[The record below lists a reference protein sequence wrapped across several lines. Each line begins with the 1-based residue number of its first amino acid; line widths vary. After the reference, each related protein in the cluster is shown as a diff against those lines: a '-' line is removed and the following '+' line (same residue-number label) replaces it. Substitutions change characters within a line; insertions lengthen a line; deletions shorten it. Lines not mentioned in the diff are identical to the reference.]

1 MSLKGI
7 LQGLGK
13 LITKK
18 AKPAQ
23 ATGQQQKLITYTPET
38 KKLPVTEVVKKD
50 LVPVNPRLQTG
61 DLQMGERVQPL
72 FGSSTYD
79 WAMRKGPGKYSADEW
94 IDHLTTSRKVNFK
107 VFGQPASKIERG
119 PKQFTYD
126 RGKYAGKNATINKE
140 ELFDSN
146 VAIFGEGGELAGGL
160 LAAAKKYNLKL
171 SAQDVGNFLRGNPA
185 NRLKAV
191 TYSDDAVTNF
201 KYKPALE
208 NARGI
213 ADTVKRQFPAMGE
226 RFDTLNLHVNTIRR
240 GIDQGMINDV
250 KEGYRA
256 FSGELRG
263 ILQANVGTEAR
274 RQLNAM
280 KGAIDEVYAKATG
293 ARSNV
298 KPTQYRNES
307 NYTLPGGQNYKETVF
322 VLDEPIATNSSPM
335 KNMGHFSELKNNL
348 FHVRYDVRSTP
359 NGKKAFVIHEIQSD
373 ANQSIAKSLSA
384 KEAFG
389 PSARYNPFQKEI
401 ETRLLVEQRNKL
413 LQNVDNMTSA
423 DVAALQTV
431 NKQIAK
437 LGGART
443 SSKDYYPLLD
453 SDAYGD
459 YALKYLLNK
468 AAKENVSYVA
478 VMPFNKLHFRQ
489 GYKAGN
495 ERFYGYASGKGINNK
510 GKSVMADLMKKSAN
524 FQDSKAGPIK
534 LSLSDPSKPVKKIVT
549 DTFKYPT
556 GHPLSGK
563 EIKSVYHS
571 EALEDAA
578 IYGKEI
584 AKEFRTI
591 TADNPNLYFDAF
603 AVEVKPGMAYTQKLY
618 KREGGLVVDIFKPLC

>member
-7 LQGLGK
+7 LQGLGR

-38 KKLPVTEVVKKD
+38 KKLPATEVVKKD

-61 DLQMGERVQPL
+61 DLQMGEKVQPL

-79 WAMRKGPGKYSADEW
+79 WAMRKGPGKYTADEW

-107 VFGQPASKIERG
+107 VFGQPSTRFERG
-119 PKQFTYD
+119 PKSFTYD
-126 RGKYAGKNATINKE
+126 RGKYAGKTANINKE

-146 VAIFGEGGELAGGL
+146 VAIFDEAGELAGGL
-160 LAAAKKYNLKL
+160 LAAAKKYNIKL

-191 TYSDDAVTNF
+191 TYSDDAIQNF
-201 KYKPALE
+201 NYKAPLE
-208 NARGI
+208 NSLGI
-213 ADTVKRQFPAMGE
+213 VQTVKRQFPAMGE
-226 RFDTLNLHVNTIRR
+226 RFDTLTLHLNTIER
-240 GIDQGMINDV
+240 GIMNGMINDV
-250 KEGYRA
+250 KQGYRA

-263 ILQANVGTEAR
+263 IMQANVGTESR

-280 KGAIDEVYAKATG
+280 KGAVDEVYAKATG
-293 ARSNV
+293 ARSGV
-298 KPTQYRNES
+298 KPTQYRNET
-307 NYTLPGGQNYKETVF
+307 NYTLQGGQNYKETVF
-322 VLDEPIATNSSPM
+322 VLDEPIATNSTPM
-335 KNMGHFSELKNNL
+335 KNMGHFSDLKNNL

-373 ANQSIAKSLSA
+373 ANQAIAKQLTA

-389 PSARYNPFQKEI
+389 PNARYNPFQKQI
-401 ETRLLVEQRNKL
+401 ETKLLIEQRNKL
-413 LQNVDNMTSA
+413 LQNVDNMTNA

-431 NKQIAK
+431 NKQIAR
-437 LGGART
+437 LGANRAGAN
-443 SSKDYYPLLD
+443 KDYFPLLD

-510 GKSVMADLMKKSAN
+510 GKSVMADLMKKTAN

-534 LSLSDPSKPVKKIVT
+534 ISLSDPSKPFKEIAT
-549 DTFKYPT
+549 DTFKYPKT
-556 GHPLSGK
+556 HPLSGK
-563 EIKSVYHS
+563 EIKSVYHN
-571 EALEDAA
+571 EA
-578 IYGKEI
+578 YGSQVEKGL
-584 AKEFRTI
+584 RSI
-591 TADNPNLYFDAF
+591 TPDNPNLYFDAF

>member
-7 LQGLGK
+7 LQGLGR

-38 KKLPVTEVVKKD
+38 RKLPVTEVVKKD

-61 DLQMGERVQPL
+61 DLQMGEKVQPL

-94 IDHLTTSRKVNFK
+94 IDHVTTSRKVNFK
-107 VFGQPASKIERG
+107 VFGQPASRVERG
-119 PKQFTYD
+119 PKKFTYD
-126 RGKYAGKNATINKE
+126 RGRYAGKNATINKE

-146 VAIFGEGGELAGGL
+146 VAIFDEGGELAGGL
-160 LAAAKKYNLKL
+160 LAAAKKYNIKL

-191 TYSDDAVTNF
+191 TYSDDALANF

-208 NARGI
+208 NAKGI
-213 ADTVKRQFPAMGE
+213 SDTVKRQFPAMGE
-226 RFDTLNLHVNTIRR
+226 RFDTLNLHINTIRR

-250 KEGYRA
+250 KQGYRA

-293 ARSNV
+293 ARSNI
-298 KPTQYRNES
+298 KPTQYRQES
-307 NYTLPGGQNYKETVF
+307 NYTLTGGQNYKETVF
-322 VLDEPIATNSSPM
+322 VLDEPIATNTSPM
-335 KNMGHFSELKNNL
+335 KNMGHFSDLKNNL

-389 PSARYNPFQKEI
+389 PTARYNPFQREI
-401 ETRLLVEQRNKL
+401 ETRLLIEQRNKL
-413 LQNVDNMTSA
+413 LQNVDNLTNA

-437 LGGART
+437 LGGPRRT
-443 SSKDYYPLLD
+443 GKDYYPLLD

-495 ERFYGYASGKGINNK
+495 ERFYGYASGKGLNNK
-510 GKSVMADLMKKSAN
+510 GKSVMADLMKKTAN

-534 LSLSDPSKPVKKIVT
+534 LSLSDPSKPYKSIGT
-549 DTFKYPT
+549 DTFKYPSS
-556 GHPLSGK
+556 HPMAGK

-571 EALEDAA
+571 EAFENQVEKGL
-578 IYGKEI
+578 
-584 AKEFRTI
+584 RSI
-591 TADNPNLYFDAF
+591 TPDNPNLYFDAF

-618 KREGGLVVDIFKPLC
+618 KREGGLIVDIFKPLC

>member
-1 MSLKGI
+1 MSLRGI

-13 LITKK
+13 LISKK
-18 AKPAQ
+18 AKPSP
-23 ATGQQQKLITYTPET
+23 ATGQEQKLITYTAES

-50 LVPVNPRLQTG
+50 LVPTNPRLQTG
-61 DLQMGERVQPL
+61 DLQMGEKVQPL

-79 WAMRKGPGKYSADEW
+79 WVMRKGPGKYSADEW
-94 IDHLTTSRKVNFK
+94 IDHLTTSRKVDFK
-107 VFGQPASKIERG
+107 VFGQKASRFERG

-126 RGKYAGKNATINKE
+126 RGKYAGKTVGINKE

-146 VAIFGEGGELAGGL
+146 VAIFDEGGELAGGL

-191 TYSDDAVTNF
+191 TYSDDAIQNF
-201 KYKPALE
+201 NYQAPLE
-208 NARGI
+208 NSLGI
-213 ADTVKRQFPAMGE
+213 VQTVKRQFPAMGE
-226 RFDTLNLHVNTIRR
+226 RFDTLTMHLNSIER
-240 GIDQGMINDV
+240 GIMNGMINDV

-280 KGAIDEVYAKATG
+280 KGAVDEVYAKATG
-293 ARSNV
+293 ARSGV
-298 KPTQYRNES
+298 KPTQYKNES
-307 NYTLPGGQNYKETVF
+307 NYTFPGGQNYKETVF
-322 VLDEPIATNSSPM
+322 VLDEPIATNTSPM
-335 KNMGHFSELKNNL
+335 KNMGHFSDLKNNL

-373 ANQSIAKSLSA
+373 ANQSIAKSLTA
-384 KEAFG
+384 KQAFG
-389 PSARYNPFQKEI
+389 PNARYNPFQKEI
-401 ETRLLVEQRNKL
+401 ETKLLFDQQNKL
-413 LQNVDNMTSA
+413 LQNVDNLTNA
-423 DVAALQTV
+423 DVAALNTV

-437 LGGART
+437 LGGVRRRGQ
-443 SSKDYYPLLD
+443 DYYPLLD

-510 GKSVMADLMKKSAN
+510 GKSVMADLMKKTAN

-534 LSLSDPSKPVKKIVT
+534 LSLSDPSKPYKTIGTNK
-549 DTFKYPT
+549 FEYPQ

-563 EIKSVYHS
+563 KVNSVFHES
-571 EALEDAA
+571 ASANPGSGTKQILP
-578 IYGKEI
+578 
-584 AKEFRTI
+584 
-591 TADNPNLYFDAF
+591 DNPNLYFDAF
-603 AVEVKPGMAYTQKLY
+603 AVEVKPSMAYTQKLY

>member
-1 MSLKGI
+1 MSLRGI

-13 LITKK
+13 LISKK
-18 AKPAQ
+18 AKPSP
-23 ATGQQQKLITYTPET
+23 ATGQEQKLITYTAES

-50 LVPVNPRLQTG
+50 LVPTNPRLQTG
-61 DLQMGERVQPL
+61 DLQMGEKVQPL

-79 WAMRKGPGKYSADEW
+79 WVMRKGPGKYSADEW
-94 IDHLTTSRKVNFK
+94 IDHLTTSRKVDFK
-107 VFGQPASKIERG
+107 VFGQKASRFERG

-126 RGKYAGKNATINKE
+126 RGKYAGKTVGINKE

-146 VAIFGEGGELAGGL
+146 VAIFDEGGELAGGL

-191 TYSDDAVTNF
+191 TYSDDAIQNF
-201 KYKPALE
+201 NYQAPLE
-208 NARGI
+208 NSLGI
-213 ADTVKRQFPAMGE
+213 VQTVKRQFPAMGE
-226 RFDTLNLHVNTIRR
+226 RFDTLTMHLNSIER
-240 GIDQGMINDV
+240 GIMNGMINDV

-280 KGAIDEVYAKATG
+280 KGAVDEVYAKATG
-293 ARSNV
+293 ARSGV
-298 KPTQYRNES
+298 KPTQYKNES
-307 NYTLPGGQNYKETVF
+307 NYTFPGGQNYKETVF
-322 VLDEPIATNSSPM
+322 VLDEPIATNTSPM
-335 KNMGHFSELKNNL
+335 KNMGHFSDLKNNL

-373 ANQSIAKSLSA
+373 ANQSIAKSLTA
-384 KEAFG
+384 KQAFG
-389 PSARYNPFQKEI
+389 PNARYNPFQKEI
-401 ETRLLVEQRNKL
+401 ETKLLFDQQNKL
-413 LQNVDNMTSA
+413 LQNVDNLTNA
-423 DVAALQTV
+423 DVAALNTV

-437 LGGART
+437 LGGVRRRGQ
-443 SSKDYYPLLD
+443 DYYPLLD

-510 GKSVMADLMKKSAN
+510 GKSVMADLMKKAAN

-534 LSLSDPSKPVKKIVT
+534 LSLSDPSKPYKTIGTNK
-549 DTFKYPT
+549 FEYPQ

-563 EIKSVYHS
+563 KVNSVFHES
-571 EALEDAA
+571 ASANPGSGTKQILP
-578 IYGKEI
+578 
-584 AKEFRTI
+584 
-591 TADNPNLYFDAF
+591 DNPNLYFDAF
-603 AVEVKPGMAYTQKLY
+603 AVEVKPSMAYTQKLY

>member
-1 MSLKGI
+1 MSLRGI

-13 LITKK
+13 LISKK
-18 AKPAQ
+18 AKPSP
-23 ATGQQQKLITYTPET
+23 ATGQEQKLITYTAES

-50 LVPVNPRLQTG
+50 LVPTNPRLQTG
-61 DLQMGERVQPL
+61 DLQMGEKVQPL

-79 WAMRKGPGKYSADEW
+79 WVMRKGPGKYSADEW
-94 IDHLTTSRKVNFK
+94 IDHLTTSRKVDFK
-107 VFGQPASKIERG
+107 VFGQKASRFERG

-126 RGKYAGKNATINKE
+126 RGKYAGKTVGINKE

-146 VAIFGEGGELAGGL
+146 VAIFDEGGELAGGL

-191 TYSDDAVTNF
+191 TYSDDAIQNF
-201 KYKPALE
+201 NYQAPLE
-208 NARGI
+208 NSLGI
-213 ADTVKRQFPAMGE
+213 VQTVKRQFPAMGE
-226 RFDTLNLHVNTIRR
+226 RFDTLTMHLNSIER
-240 GIDQGMINDV
+240 GIMNGMINDV

-280 KGAIDEVYAKATG
+280 KGAVDEVYAKATG
-293 ARSNV
+293 ARSGV
-298 KPTQYRNES
+298 KPTQYKNES
-307 NYTLPGGQNYKETVF
+307 NYTFPGGQNYKETVF
-322 VLDEPIATNSSPM
+322 VLDEPIATNTSPM
-335 KNMGHFSELKNNL
+335 KNMGPFSDLKNNL
-348 FHVRYDVRSTP
+348 FHIRYDVRSTP

-373 ANQSIAKSLSA
+373 ANQSIAKSLTA
-384 KEAFG
+384 KQAFG
-389 PSARYNPFQKEI
+389 PNARYNPFQKEI
-401 ETRLLVEQRNKL
+401 ETKLLFDQQNKL
-413 LQNVDNMTSA
+413 LQNVDNLTNA
-423 DVAALQTV
+423 DVAALNTV

-437 LGGART
+437 LGGVRRRGQ
-443 SSKDYYPLLD
+443 DYYPLLD

-510 GKSVMADLMKKSAN
+510 GKSVMADLMKKTAN

-534 LSLSDPSKPVKKIVT
+534 LSLSDPSKPYKTIGTNK
-549 DTFKYPT
+549 FEYPQ

-563 EIKSVYHS
+563 KINSVFHES
-571 EALEDAA
+571 ASANPGSGTKQILP
-578 IYGKEI
+578 
-584 AKEFRTI
+584 
-591 TADNPNLYFDAF
+591 DNPNLYFDAF
-603 AVEVKPGMAYTQKLY
+603 AVEVKPSMAYTQKLY

>member
-18 AKPAQ
+18 AKPTQ
-23 ATGQQQKLITYTPET
+23 ATGQQQKLITYTPST
-38 KKLPVTEVVKKD
+38 RKLPVTEVAKKD

-61 DLQMGERVQPL
+61 DLQMGEKVQPL

-94 IDHLTTSRKVNFK
+94 IDHLTSSRKVNFK
-107 VFGQPASKIERG
+107 VFGQPSVRYERG

-146 VAIFGEGGELAGGL
+146 VAVFDEAGELAGGL

-226 RFDTLNLHVNTIRR
+226 RFDTLNLHVDTIRR
-240 GIDQGMINDV
+240 GIDRGMINDV

-322 VLDEPIATNSSPM
+322 VLDEPIATNTSPM
-335 KNMGHFSELKNNL
+335 QNMGHFSDLKNNL

-373 ANQSIAKSLSA
+373 ANQSIAKQLTA

-389 PSARYNPFQKEI
+389 PTARYNPFQKEI
-401 ETRLLVEQRNKL
+401 ETKLLVEQRNKL
-413 LQNVDNMTSA
+413 LQNVDNMTNA

-437 LGGART
+437 LGGATQRGQN
-443 SSKDYYPLLD
+443 YYPLLD

-468 AAKENVSYVA
+468 AAKENISYVA

-534 LSLSDPSKPVKKIVT
+534 LSLSDPSKPYKEIMT

-556 GHPLSGK
+556 GHPLAGK
-563 EIKSVYHS
+563 EIRSIYHN
-571 EALEDAA
+571 EAHGSQIEK
-578 IYGKEI
+578 G
-584 AKEFRTI
+584 FRSI
-591 TADNPNLYFDAF
+591 TPDNPNLYFDAF
-603 AVEVKPGMAYTQKLY
+603 GVEVKPGMAYTQKLY

>member
-7 LQGLGK
+7 LQGLGR

-38 KKLPVTEVVKKD
+38 RKLPATEIAKKD

-61 DLQMGERVQPL
+61 DLQMGEKVQPL

-79 WAMRKGPGKYSADEW
+79 WAMRKGPGRYSADEW
-94 IDHLTTSRKVNFK
+94 VDHLTSSRKVNFRI
-107 VFGQPASKIERG
+107 FGQPATKIERA
-119 PKQFTYD
+119 PKSFTYD
-126 RGKYAGKNATINKE
+126 RGKYAGKTASINKE

-146 VAIFGEGGELAGGL
+146 VAIFDEGGELAGGL

-191 TYSDDAVTNF
+191 TYSDDAIQNF
-201 KYKPALE
+201 NYTKPINESL
-208 NARGI
+208 GI
-213 ADTVKRQFPAMGE
+213 VQTVKRQFPEMTQ
-226 RFDTLNLHVNTIRR
+226 RFDDMTMHLNTLER
-240 GIDQGMINDV
+240 GIMNGMINDV
-250 KEGYRA
+250 RQGYKA
-256 FSGELRG
+256 FAEQLRVIMGE
-263 ILQANVGTEAR
+263 NVGTEAR
-274 RQLNAM
+274 RQLNRM
-280 KGAIDEVYAKATG
+280 KGAVDEVYAKATG
-293 ARSNV
+293 ARSGV

-307 NYTLPGGQNYKETVF
+307 NYTLQGGQNYKETVF
-322 VLDEPIATNSSPM
+322 VLDEPIATNTVPM

-373 ANQSIAKSLSA
+373 ANQSIAKSLTA

-389 PSARYNPFQKEI
+389 PNKRYNPFQKQI
-401 ETRLLVEQRNKL
+401 ETRLLIEQRNKL
-413 LQNVDNMTSA
+413 LQNADNMTNA

-431 NKQIAK
+431 NKEISK
-437 LGGART
+437 LAGATARGQN
-443 SSKDYYPLLD
+443 YYPLLD

-510 GKSVMADLMKKSAN
+510 GKSVMADLMKKTAN

-534 LSLSDPSKPVKKIVT
+534 ISLSDPSKPYKEIAT
-549 DTFKYPT
+549 DTFKYPKN
-556 GHPLSGK
+556 HPLSGK
-563 EIKSVYHS
+563 EIKSVYHN
-571 EALEDAA
+571 EAHGSQVEKGL
-578 IYGKEI
+578 
-584 AKEFRTI
+584 RSI
-591 TADNPNLYFDAF
+591 TSDNPNLYFDAF